1 MNVNPLV
8 LHRVG
13 TLMVLLLIGLTAI
26 LFIAGSDYSWLGMGA
41 AGLALLAWALVD
53 LEFGSRR
60 RAVNGSARG
69 RPLTVRSASLVRS
82 AQRPRSLIAARCQGE
97 AQAPSE
103 GVRWRATTCRTDW

>member
-8 LHRVG
+8 LHRAG

-41 AGLALLAWALVD
+41 TGLALLAWALVD

-60 RAVNGSARG
+60 RAVMAALGVAFSLFGLLPWFDLLSAH
-69 RPLTVRSASLVRS
+69 
-82 AQRPRSLIAARCQGE
+82 AA
-97 AQAPSE
+97 
-103 GVRWRATTCRTDW
+103 

>member
-41 AGLALLAWALVD
+41 TGLALLAWASSTWSSAPD
-53 LEFGSRR
+53 GARSWQRSGSPSHCS
-60 RAVNGSARG
+60 VCFPGSICSAPTQPDR
-69 RPLTVRSASLVRS
+69 RPLL
-82 AQRPRSLIAARCQGE
+82 G
-97 AQAPSE
+97 
-103 GVRWRATTCRTDW
+103 